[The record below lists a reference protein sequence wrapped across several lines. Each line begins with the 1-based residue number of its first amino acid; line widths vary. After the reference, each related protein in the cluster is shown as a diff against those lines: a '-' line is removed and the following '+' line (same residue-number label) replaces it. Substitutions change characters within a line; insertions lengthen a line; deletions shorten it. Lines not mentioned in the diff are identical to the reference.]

1 MARKIKPKF
10 DKQVIVEAFAEMA
23 RDRGIDRV
31 ALQEIIKET
40 LSQLVVKKYGE
51 HTQFDIVVNMDTGDI
66 EIYRILKVVDELTD
80 PSLEILRS
88 EANQGAEDYDVDDE
102 FLEEITLDNIAE
114 NFGRRLVISAGQNL
128 NQRVRDVERENIN
141 AQYEEKV
148 GEILVGEV
156 HHVRRS
162 DVFVMHGSIEMR
174 LPREEQIP
182 RERYRK
188 NEPLR
193 AIIKEVRKQSAS
205 GGPDIILSRA
215 DNEFLAKLF
224 AIEIPEI
231 YDGLIEIKAIARDP
245 GERAK
250 VAVQSY
256 DDRIDPVGACVGMK
270 GIRIH
275 SIVRELSNEN
285 IDVINYSDEP
295 EVFIARALSPAKIK
309 QIQVQP
315 ETRSCTV
322 LVGDDQVSLAIGK
335 NGQNVRLASRL
346 TGYSISLVKEG
357 IEDIELIEF
366 RDELGKDL
374 YVRIIESEIDTARE
388 FLNTD
393 PARLLA
399 LPGMT
404 KELLLEMRSIILEEF
419 DEREN
424 EDVRNHILSLEMPA
438 DAKSASDGISPTL
451 TSISGEARQEISQ
464 VPAQTDKTQE
474 INSIDNIANDV
485 SKKIDE
491 DVNVDEDVDVPEDP
505 NDDIGNRRAAEPLTT
520 GQ

>member
-1 MARKIKPKF
+1 MARKLKPKF
-10 DKQVIVEAFAEMA
+10 DKQIIVEAFAEMA
-23 RDRGIDRV
+23 RDRGIDRA

-40 LSQLVVKKYGE
+40 LSMLVRKKYGE
-51 HTQFDIVVNMDTGDI
+51 QAQFDIVVNMDTGDI
-66 EIYRILKVVDELTD
+66 EIYHIRTVVDEVTD
-80 PSLEILRS
+80 PSIEILRT
-88 EANQGAEDYDVDDE
+88 EANQGAEDYEVGDE

-114 NFGRRLVISAGQNL
+114 NFGRRLVNTAGQTL
-128 NQRVRDVERENIN
+128 NQRIRDVERENIN

-162 DVFVMHGSIEMR
+162 DVFVMHSNIEMR

-193 AIIKEVRKQSAS
+193 AIIKEVRKQSTS

-215 DNEFLAKLF
+215 DNMFLAKLF

-315 ETRSCTV
+315 ETRTCTV

-366 RDELGKDL
+366 RDELGKEL
-374 YVRIIESEIDTARE
+374 YMRIIEAEIDTARE

-393 PARLLA
+393 PARLLV

-404 KELLLEMRSIILEEF
+404 KELLLEMRGIILEEF

-424 EDVRNHILSLEMPA
+424 DGIRDHIMSLEQSTPNNGA
-438 DAKSASDGISPTL
+438 
-451 TSISGEARQEISQ
+451 
-464 VPAQTDKTQE
+464 
-474 INSIDNIANDV
+474 ANDTV
-485 SKKIDE
+485 QEGTIPDTSSNNDS
-491 DVNVDEDVDVPEDP
+491 NVLANSTHSPSEETEEL
-505 NDDIGNRRAAEPLTT
+505 NDDIGNRRAAETVT
-520 GQ
+520 A

>member
-1 MARKIKPKF
+1 
-10 DKQVIVEAFAEMA
+10 MA
-23 RDRGIDRV
+23 RDRGIDRD
-31 ALQEIIKET
+31 ALQNIIKET
-40 LSQLVVKKYGE
+40 LSMLVRKKYGE
-51 HTQFDIVVNMDTGDI
+51 RAEFDIVVNMDKGDI
-66 EIYRILKVVDELTD
+66 EIYRIMKVVETVEDAVLELAQ
-80 PSLEILRS
+80 S
-88 EANQGAEDYDVDDE
+88 EANQGVEQYDIGDE

-114 NFGRRLVISAGQNL
+114 NFGRRLVNTAGQTL

-141 AQYEEKV
+141 TYFADKA
-148 GEILVGEV
+148 GEIIVGEV

-162 DVFVMHGSIEMR
+162 DVFVMHNNVEMR

-188 NEPLR
+188 NEPIR
-193 AIIKEVRKQSAS
+193 AIIKEVRKQSPS

-215 DNEFLAKLF
+215 DNLFLAKLF
-224 AIEIPEI
+224 EIEIPEI
-231 YDGLIEIKAIARDP
+231 YDRLIEIKSIAREP

-275 SIVRELSNEN
+275 AIVRELSNEN
-285 IDVINYSDEP
+285 IDVINYSEDP
-295 EVFIARALSPAKIK
+295 ATFIARALSPAKVK
-309 QIQVQP
+309 NIQVSA

-374 YVRIIESEIDTARE
+374 YLRIIEAEIDTARE
-388 FLNTD
+388 FLNTE
-393 PARLLA
+393 PTKILA
-399 LPGMT
+399 IPGMT
-404 KELLLEMRSIILEEF
+404 KELLVEMRGIILEEF
-419 DEREN
+419 EEREN
-424 EDVRNHILSLEMPA
+424 PDIRNYILSLDMAQMAAPA
-438 DAKSASDGISPTL
+438 DKEAIIDANGIPQVHHESVSEASGS
-451 TSISGEARQEISQ
+451 ESQ
-464 VPAQTDKTQE
+464 NGHVHAETP
-474 INSIDNIANDV
+474 
-485 SKKIDE
+485 
-491 DVNVDEDVDVPEDP
+491 VNVSPQD
-505 NDDIGNRRAAEPLTT
+505 NL
-520 GQ
+520 

>member
-1 MARKIKPKF
+1 MARKAKPKF
-10 DKQVIVEAFAEMA
+10 DKSIIVEAFAEMA
-23 RDRGIDRV
+23 RDRGIDRD
-31 ALQEIIKET
+31 ALQNIIKET
-40 LSQLVVKKYGE
+40 LSMLVRKKYGE
-51 HTQFDIVVNMDTGDI
+51 RAEFDIVVNMDKGDI
-66 EIYRILKVVDELTD
+66 EIYRIMKVVETVEDAVLELAQ
-80 PSLEILRS
+80 S
-88 EANQGAEDYDVDDE
+88 EANQGVEQYDVGDE

-114 NFGRRLVISAGQNL
+114 NFGRRLVNTAGQTL

-141 AQYEEKV
+141 TYFADKA
-148 GEILVGEV
+148 GEIIVGEV

-162 DVFVMHGSIEMR
+162 DVFVMHNNVEMR

-188 NEPLR
+188 NEPIR
-193 AIIKEVRKQSAS
+193 AIIKEVRKQSPS

-215 DNEFLAKLF
+215 DNLFLAKLF
-224 AIEIPEI
+224 EIEIPEI
-231 YDGLIEIKAIARDP
+231 YDRLIEIKSIAREP

-275 SIVRELSNEN
+275 AIVRELSNEN
-285 IDVINYSDEP
+285 IDVINYSEDP
-295 EVFIARALSPAKIK
+295 ATFIARALSPAKVK
-309 QIQVQP
+309 NIQVSA

-374 YVRIIESEIDTARE
+374 YLRIIEAEIDTARE
-388 FLNTD
+388 FLNTE
-393 PARLLA
+393 PTKILA
-399 LPGMT
+399 IPGMT
-404 KELLLEMRSIILEEF
+404 KELLVEMRGIILEEF
-419 DEREN
+419 EEREN
-424 EDVRNHILSLEMPA
+424 PDIRNYILSLDITQMAAPA
-438 DAKSASDGISPTL
+438 NMEASMDANGVAQAHQEVN
-451 TSISGEARQEISQ
+451 EAFINESQ
-464 VPAQTDKTQE
+464 
-474 INSIDNIANDV
+474 NSHVHA
-485 SKKIDE
+485 E
-491 DVNVDEDVDVPEDP
+491 TPVNVSPQD
-505 NDDIGNRRAAEPLTT
+505 NL
-520 GQ
+520 

>member
-1 MARKIKPKF
+1 MARKAKPKF
-10 DKQVIVEAFAEMA
+10 DKSIIVEAFAEMA
-23 RDRGIDRV
+23 RDRGIDRD
-31 ALQEIIKET
+31 ALQNIIKET
-40 LSQLVVKKYGE
+40 LSMLVRKKYGE
-51 HTQFDIVVNMDTGDI
+51 RAEFDIVVNMDKGDI
-66 EIYRILKVVDELTD
+66 EIYRIMKVVETVEDPVLELAQ
-80 PSLEILRS
+80 S
-88 EANQGAEDYDVDDE
+88 EANQGVEQYDIGDE

-114 NFGRRLVISAGQNL
+114 NFGRRLVNTAGQTL

-141 AQYEEKV
+141 TYFADKAN
-148 GEILVGEV
+148 EIIVGEV

-162 DVFVMHGSIEMR
+162 DVFVMHNNVEMR

-188 NEPLR
+188 NEPIR
-193 AIIKEVRKQSAS
+193 AIIKEVRKQSPS

-215 DNEFLAKLF
+215 DNAFLAKLF
-224 AIEIPEI
+224 EIEIPEI
-231 YDGLIEIKAIARDP
+231 YDRLIDIKAIAREP

-275 SIVRELSNEN
+275 AIVRELSNEN
-285 IDVINYSDEP
+285 IDVINYSEDP
-295 EVFIARALSPAKIK
+295 ATFIARALSPAKVK
-309 QIQVQP
+309 NIQVSS

-374 YVRIIESEIDTARE
+374 YLRIIEAEIDTARE
-388 FLNTD
+388 FLNAD
-393 PARLLA
+393 PSRILSI
-399 LPGMT
+399 PGMT
-404 KELLLEMRSIILEEF
+404 KELLVEMRGIILEEF
-419 DEREN
+419 EEREN
-424 EDVRNHILSLEMPA
+424 PDVRNYILSLDSIPVA
-438 DAKSASDGISPTL
+438 PSA
-451 TSISGEARQEISQ
+451 EIAE
-464 VPAQTDKTQE
+464 VH
-474 INSIDNIANDV
+474 
-485 SKKIDE
+485 
-491 DVNVDEDVDVPEDP
+491 NVDMNQVGNVIAQETP
-505 NDDIGNRRAAEPLTT
+505 NGNAHNGHAHAETPVHTPDHNDNL
-520 GQ
+520 

>member
-1 MARKIKPKF
+1 MARKAKPKF
-10 DKQVIVEAFAEMA
+10 DKSIIVEAFAEMA
-23 RDRGIDRV
+23 RDRGIDRD
-31 ALQEIIKET
+31 ALQNIIKET
-40 LSQLVVKKYGE
+40 LSMLVRKKYGE
-51 HTQFDIVVNMDTGDI
+51 RAEFDIVVNMDKGDI
-66 EIYRILKVVDELTD
+66 EIYRIMKVVETVEDPVLELAQ
-80 PSLEILRS
+80 S
-88 EANQGAEDYDVDDE
+88 EANQGVEQYDIGDE

-114 NFGRRLVISAGQNL
+114 NFGRRLVNTAGQTL

-141 AQYEEKV
+141 TYFADKAN
-148 GEILVGEV
+148 EIIVGEV

-162 DVFVMHGSIEMR
+162 DVFVMHNNVEMR

-188 NEPLR
+188 NEPIR
-193 AIIKEVRKQSAS
+193 AIIKEVRKQSPS

-215 DNEFLAKLF
+215 DNAFLAKLF
-224 AIEIPEI
+224 EIEIPEI
-231 YDGLIEIKAIARDP
+231 YDRLIDIKAIAREP

-275 SIVRELSNEN
+275 AIVRELSNEN
-285 IDVINYSDEP
+285 IDVINYSEDP
-295 EVFIARALSPAKIK
+295 ATFIARALSPAKVK
-309 QIQVQP
+309 NIQVSS

-374 YVRIIESEIDTARE
+374 YLRIIEAEIDTARE
-388 FLNTD
+388 FLNAD
-393 PARLLA
+393 PSRILSI
-399 LPGMT
+399 PGMT
-404 KELLLEMRSIILEEF
+404 KELLVEMRGIILEEF
-419 DEREN
+419 EEREN
-424 EDVRNHILSLEMPA
+424 PDVRNYILSLDSMPITPSA
-438 DAKSASDGISPTL
+438 DIAEVQNVGMNQAGNIMAQ
-451 TSISGEARQEISQ
+451 EAPNGDAHNGHAHAETP
-464 VPAQTDKTQE
+464 VHAPDH
-474 INSIDNIANDV
+474 DN
-485 SKKIDE
+485 
-491 DVNVDEDVDVPEDP
+491 
-505 NDDIGNRRAAEPLTT
+505 L
-520 GQ
+520 

>member
-1 MARKIKPKF
+1 MARKAKPKF
-10 DKQVIVEAFAEMA
+10 DKSIIVEAFAEMA
-23 RDRGIDRV
+23 RDRGIDRD
-31 ALQEIIKET
+31 ALQNIIKET
-40 LSQLVVKKYGE
+40 LSMLVRKKYGE
-51 HTQFDIVVNMDTGDI
+51 RAEFDIVVNMDKGDI
-66 EIYRILKVVDELTD
+66 EIYRIMKVVETVEDPVLELAQ
-80 PSLEILRS
+80 S
-88 EANQGAEDYDVDDE
+88 EANQGVEQYDIGDE

-114 NFGRRLVISAGQNL
+114 NFGRRLVNTAGQTL

-141 AQYEEKV
+141 TYFADKTN
-148 GEILVGEV
+148 EIIVGEV

-162 DVFVMHGSIEMR
+162 DVFVMHNNVEMR

-188 NEPLR
+188 NEPIR
-193 AIIKEVRKQSAS
+193 AIIKEVRKQSPS

-215 DNEFLAKLF
+215 DNAFLAKLF
-224 AIEIPEI
+224 EIEIPEI
-231 YDGLIEIKAIARDP
+231 YDRLIEIKAIAREP

-275 SIVRELSNEN
+275 AIVRELSNEN
-285 IDVINYSDEP
+285 IDVINYSEDP
-295 EVFIARALSPAKIK
+295 ATFIARALSPAKVK
-309 QIQVQP
+309 NIQVSS

-374 YVRIIESEIDTARE
+374 YLRIIEAEIDTARE
-388 FLNTD
+388 FLNAD
-393 PARLLA
+393 PSRILSI
-399 LPGMT
+399 PGMT
-404 KELLLEMRSIILEEF
+404 KELLVEMRSIILEEF
-419 DEREN
+419 EEREN
-424 EDVRNHILSLEMPA
+424 PDVRNYILSLDSMP
-438 DAKSASDGISPTL
+438 IVP
-451 TSISGEARQEISQ
+451 SG
-464 VPAQTDKTQE
+464 D
-474 INSIDNIANDV
+474 IAEV
-485 SKKIDE
+485 H
-491 DVNVDEDVDVPEDP
+491 NVDMNQV
-505 NDDIGNRRAAEPLTT
+505 GNVMVQEATNGDAHNSHAHAETPVHAPDHDNL
-520 GQ
+520 

>member
-1 MARKIKPKF
+1 MARKAKPKF
-10 DKQVIVEAFAEMA
+10 DKQVIVEVFAEMA
-23 RDRGIDRV
+23 RDRGIDRD
-31 ALQEIIKET
+31 ALQNIIKET
-40 LSQLVVKKYGE
+40 LSMLVRKKYGE
-51 HTQFDIVVNMDTGDI
+51 RAEFDIVVNMDKGDI
-66 EIYRILKVVDELTD
+66 EIYRIMKVVENVEDAV
-80 PSLEILRS
+80 LEIAQN
-88 EANQGAEDYDVDDE
+88 EANQGVEQYDIGDD

-114 NFGRRLVISAGQNL
+114 NFGRRLVNTAGQTL
-128 NQRVRDVERENIN
+128 NQRVRDVERDNIN
-141 AQYEEKV
+141 TYFADKV
-148 GEILVGEV
+148 GEIIVGEV

-162 DVFVMHGSIEMR
+162 DVFVMHNNVEMR

-188 NEPLR
+188 NEPIR

-215 DNEFLAKLF
+215 DNLFLAKLF
-224 AIEIPEI
+224 EIEIPEI
-231 YDGLIEIKAIARDP
+231 YDRLIEIKAIAREP

-275 SIVRELSNEN
+275 AIVRELSNEN
-285 IDVINYSDEP
+285 IDVINFAEDP
-295 EVFIARALSPAKIK
+295 ATFIARALSPAKVK
-309 QIQVQP
+309 NIQVSQ

-374 YVRIIESEIDTARE
+374 YLRIIEAEIDTARE
-388 FLNTD
+388 FLNID
-393 PARLLA
+393 PLRILA
-399 LPGMT
+399 IPGMT
-404 KELLLEMRSIILEEF
+404 KELLVEMRGIILEEF
-419 DEREN
+419 EEREN
-424 EDVRNHILSLEMPA
+424 PDVRNYILSLDVAP
-438 DAKSASDGISPTL
+438 SATPSTVIEENAISPTSPNSTEAL
-451 TSISGEARQEISQ
+451 TNGEAK
-464 VPAQTDKTQE
+464 QTEALNEMALD
-474 INSIDNIANDV
+474 
-485 SKKIDE
+485 
-491 DVNVDEDVDVPEDP
+491 
-505 NDDIGNRRAAEPLTT
+505 TT
-520 GQ
+520 T